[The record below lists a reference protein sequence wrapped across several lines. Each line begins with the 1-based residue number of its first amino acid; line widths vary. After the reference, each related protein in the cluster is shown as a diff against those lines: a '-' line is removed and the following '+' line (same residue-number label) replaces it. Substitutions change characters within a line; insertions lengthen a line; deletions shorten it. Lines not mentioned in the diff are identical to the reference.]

1 MSGNANCEIKGREL
15 IEQGLRLWFMVCRVE
30 NGFRI
35 RTPSYAMLLPPHGHA
50 TRYLAYYSVVSA
62 NVGANAFYEG
72 RAVTAHGSL
81 DKD

>member
-35 RTPSYAMLLPPHGHA
+35 RTPSYAMLLPPHAHA
-50 TRYLAYYSVVSA
+50 TRHLDTWHTIASCLQMSVLTL
-62 NVGANAFYEG
+62 FM
-72 RAVTAHGSL
+72 
-81 DKD
+81 KDER